1 MLFLVG
7 LGGAGCKV
15 IELVYK
21 KSLIDG
27 LKSRMSTTKEIQIR
41 GVAVDT
47 SEAINKL
54 TSIPL
59 NKRILVGKSLA
70 KGHGA
75 GSDMEFGKQLVT
87 NECDLVMGILSN
99 TDLGSADIIF
109 LIAGLGGGTGTG
121 GFSVLANKIKSIYPI
136 PVIGVLI
143 LPSIREGNLYSKNAE
158 IGFHEIKKVADG
170 LIVID
175 NNTLYRLGGK
185 NSNEYQVSNE
195 AIIRF
200 LSSIQWDVPFEFIK
214 GKNSSIAS
222 MKIKSESVVLKDL
235 IKNLIKNYLFVQL
248 QENFESLYLVIYGN
262 KSKIHGQSSAES
274 WIREKYGAILICDYK
289 PQFNSKFINCYG
301 ILSGIKGIEKRPAIE
316 IKQKET
322 TSEFQS
328 LLNDINSI

>member
-1 MLFLVG
+1 
-7 LGGAGCKV
+7 
-15 IELVYK
+15 
-21 KSLIDG
+21 
-27 LKSRMSTTKEIQIR
+27 
-41 GVAVDT
+41 
-47 SEAINKL
+47 
-54 TSIPL
+54 
-59 NKRILVGKSLA
+59 
-70 KGHGA
+70 
-75 GSDMEFGKQLVT
+75 MEFGKQLVT